1 MEHIATGNAI
11 REQGLLPSG
20 HTEMRVAGSG
30 AEQFPKVAHVGVFG
44 WAILL
49 PRTSPVAAMHVKA
62 PRRHLHTLAR
72 RFLQLPVPSCNSTPL
87 ARTIEATMKRLISGF
102 GITHASHAKKHKK

>member
-30 AEQFPKVAHVGVFG
+30 AEQFPKVAHAGVFG

-102 GITHASHAKKHKK
+102 GITHASHEKKKH

>member
-44 WAILL
+44 WAIL
-49 PRTSPVAAMHVKA
+49 PAIFSSGGDARESAAKA
-62 PRRHLHTLAR
+62 FAHAR
-72 RFLQLPVPSCNSTPL
+72 PS
-87 ARTIEATMKRLISGF
+87 ISS
-102 GITHASHAKKHKK
+102 ASGALV